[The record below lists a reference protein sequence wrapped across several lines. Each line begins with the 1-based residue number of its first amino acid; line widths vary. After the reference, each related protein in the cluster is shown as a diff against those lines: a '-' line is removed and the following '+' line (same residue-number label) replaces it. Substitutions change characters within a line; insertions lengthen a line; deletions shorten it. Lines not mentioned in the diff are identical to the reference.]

1 MVLVD
6 PTAPQLR
13 QLVSPS
19 RWALF
24 ERSGL
29 DPGQSPIPGYVS
41 ETYRISATLDQLD
54 AAGPMPRIPVTD
66 LIKTIPEPY
75 RGQLPYPGTAADHE
89 AFENA
94 LPAAHAALIQSIP
107 GSKLVPVPHTTD
119 FIHGERPDVV
129 ISAIRATTA
138 GTTMTSTPTS
148 TP

>member
-1 MVLVD
+1 
-6 PTAPQLR
+6 
-13 QLVSPS
+13 
-19 RWALF
+19 
-24 ERSGL
+24 
-29 DPGQSPIPGYVS
+29 
-41 ETYRISATLDQLD
+41 
-54 AAGPMPRIPVTD
+54 MPRIPVTD

-89 AFENA
+89 AFEQA

-138 GTTMTSTPTS
+138 GTTMTSTPT
-148 TP
+148 P